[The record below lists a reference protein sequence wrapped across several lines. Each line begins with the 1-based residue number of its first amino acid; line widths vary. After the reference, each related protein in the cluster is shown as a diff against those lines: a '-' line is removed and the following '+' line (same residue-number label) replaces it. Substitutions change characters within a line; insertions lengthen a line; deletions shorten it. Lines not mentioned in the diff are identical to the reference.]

1 MILCI
6 FFLVS
11 LIASTIGAIAG
22 IGGGVII
29 KPVMDAF
36 QILPVSTISF
46 LSGCTVLCM
55 SLYSVGRAAI
65 AGDNRLRARTAVPL
79 GIGAAIGGVLGKE
92 LFKRLSAAF
101 AQPDMV
107 GSIQSACLLLVTL
120 LTFFYTI
127 FTDRVRTRSVRNP
140 ALGAL
145 IGLAMGVLSAF
156 LGIGGG
162 PINLMVLSY
171 FFSMDIKTSA
181 QNSLTVILLS
191 QAASLVTT
199 LATRTVPDFSP
210 LMLGL
215 MMLGG
220 VLGGMFGRVL
230 NKRMD
235 AGRVRILYLGAM
247 VVIMLL
253 SLKNMVSY
261 LL

>member
-1 MILCI
+1 MTTLI
-6 FFLVS
+6 FFLIS

-29 KPVMDAF
+29 KPVMDSF

-46 LSGCTVLCM
+46 LSGCTVLSM
-55 SLYSVGRAAI
+55 SLYSVARAA
-65 AGDNRLRARTAVPL
+65 ASGDNHLKAQTAVPL
-79 GIGAAIGGVLGKE
+79 GVGAAIGGVLGKE
-92 LFKRLSAAF
+92 LFKRLSAMF

-127 FTDRVRTRSVRNP
+127 FTAKISTRQVKN
-140 ALGAL
+140 ALLTAL
-145 IGLAMGVLSAF
+145 IGLVMGILSAF

-191 QAASLVTT
+191 QIASLATT
-199 LATRTVPDFSP
+199 LITRSVPKFP
-210 LMLGL
+210 VLLLCLM
-215 MMLGG
+215 
-220 VLGGMFGRVL
+220 VLGGILGGILGRVL
-230 NKRMD
+230 NKRMS
-235 AGRVRILYLGAM
+235 AKHVRLLYLAAM
-247 VVIMLL
+247 VVIILL
-253 SLKNMVSY
+253 SLKNMIAY
-261 LL
+261 LN

>member
-1 MILCI
+1 MITCI

-46 LSGCTVLCM
+46 LSGCTVLSM
-55 SLYSVGRAAI
+55 SLYSVGRAVI
-65 AGDNRLRARTAVPL
+65 SGDNYLKAQTTVPL
-79 GIGAAIGGVLGKE
+79 GLGAAIGGVLGKE
-92 LFKRLSAAF
+92 LFKHLSSMF

-127 FTDRVRTRSVRNP
+127 FTARVHTKNIRNP
-140 ALGAL
+140 GLSAL
-145 IGLAMGVLSAF
+145 IGLVMGILSAF

-191 QAASLVTT
+191 QIASLGTT
-199 LATRTVPDFSP
+199 LVTRSVPAFSP
-210 LMLGL
+210 IMLALM
-215 MMLGG
+215 
-220 VLGGMFGRVL
+220 VLGGILGGIFGRIL

-235 AGRVRILYLGAM
+235 ARHVRILYLGAM

-253 SLKNMVSY
+253 SLKNIVSY